1 MPEILYHYTTAGGL
15 FGILQH
21 KSIWATD
28 ARFLNDAQEIIY
40 ALDDTCEYL
49 EERLSGESIGT
60 PQHAVIGTAIEM
72 LKEPDLPAAIYLSC
86 FCEDGDLLSQWRGY
100 AAGQGYAIGFD
111 AQELA
116 AAHAF
121 HHNRPQKVQL
131 IPVTYGLEQE
141 RERLRAIISSVDLGS
156 SDVRDAV
163 ADHFIVQNILPLL
176 ASVKHPSFREEQE
189 WRLVCVPDADLA
201 ADVQFRPS
209 DFALIPYLN
218 LRFASGAVR
227 EIVVGPGDNADLRC
241 KGLDEFLGG
250 GRDAYRH
257 PEVKRSS
264 SPFRP

>member
-1 MPEILYHYTTAGGL
+1 VPFPNRRPSTFGAAPEVCPSGETHPIISPRALRTRHRSRDFHIMPEILYHYTTAGGL

-49 EERLSGESIGT
+49 RERLSGEPSGT

-72 LKEPDLPAAIYLSC
+72 LKEPDLPTEIYLSC

-111 AQELA
+111 AQQLA

-121 HHNRPQKVQL
+121 YHNHPQKVQL

-141 RERLRAIISSVDLGS
+141 RERLREIISSVDLGS
-156 SDVRDAV
+156 LTCETQAPIISSCGTSCR
-163 ADHFIVQNILPLL
+163 FWR
-176 ASVKHPSFREEQE
+176 ASS
-189 WRLVCVPDADLA
+189 
-201 ADVQFRPS
+201 
-209 DFALIPYLN
+209 IP
-218 LRFASGAVR
+218 ASGKNR
-227 EIVVGPGDNADLRC
+227 N
-241 KGLDEFLGG
+241 GG
-250 GRDAYRH
+250 WCVCRTSASAQMFSSGR
-257 PEVKRSS
+257 PISL
-264 SPFRP
+264 

>member
-1 MPEILYHYTTAGGL
+1 MPEILYRYTTAGGL
-15 FGILQH
+15 FGILQN

-40 ALDDTCEYL
+40 ALDGTCEYL
-49 EERLSGESIGT
+49 RERLSGEPSGT

-72 LKEPDLPAAIYLSC
+72 LKEPDLPTEIYLSC

-111 AQELA
+111 AQQLA

-121 HHNRPQKVQL
+121 YHNHPQKVQL

-141 RERLRAIISSVDLGS
+141 RERLREIISSVDLGS
-156 SDVRDAV
+156 SDVRDAG
-163 ADHFIVQNILPLL
+163 AHHFIVWNILPLL

-189 WRLVCVPDADLA
+189 WRLVCVPDVSLS

-218 LRFASGAVR
+218 LRFDSSAVH

-241 KGLDEFLGG
+241 KGVDEFLRND
-250 GRDAYRH
+250 RDSYRH
-257 PEVKRSS
+257 LEVKRSS